1 MFAST
6 SSEWGLGRQAQ
17 AASLVLR
24 VRTGP
29 EFPEGNLM
37 ELMWDSNPNRGIAKE
52 TKKQKQKPFPTR
64 GSNSIRWPL
73 ACSQN
78 KGLSN
83 YQRRASCLRTGPS
96 PCWRLRGRQGTAR
109 ARSKGNLGPRD
120 GILHQTVSRHLVA
133 NQLFLGSWTT
143 NIFQESCSLRSAPQ
157 RRHTAHLRWHFH
169 DTPGKPNNWDQG
181 GD

>member
-1 MFAST
+1 MLMVRNGPKCL
-6 SSEWGLGRQAQ
+6 EDN
-17 AASLVLR
+17 LR
-24 VRTGP
+24 
-29 EFPEGNLM
+29 
-37 ELMWDSNPNRGIAKE
+37 ELTRDSNPNCGIARE
-52 TKKQKQKPFPTR
+52 RERERENFPTKS
-64 GSNSIRWPL
+64 SNLRHSL

-169 DTPGKPNNWDQG
+169 DTPGKPNN
-181 GD
+181 